1 MINDLGDIGRPY
13 DKCAQQIKDWFRWR
27 VNPATIIGGRRGR
40 QKAAIV
46 IPGRMRQL
54 KPEEM
59 YSKLFYKSKIKPRVD
74 RTDMK
79 GMAKGDK
86 LNLVKKLTR
95 EMYGAE
101 EESVK
106 LQVMEKLE
114 ERAKSMEDAALD
126 DEPTPERY
134 HR

>member
-1 MINDLGDIGRPY
+1 M
-13 DKCAQQIKDWFRWR
+13 
-27 VNPATIIGGRRGR
+27 NPAAIVGGRRSR
-40 QKAAIV
+40 QKAAIE

-59 YSKLFYKSKIKPRVD
+59 YLKMFYKSKIKPKVD

-79 GMAKGDK
+79 NMAKGDK

-95 EMYGAE
+95 EMYEAE

-106 LQVMEKLE
+106 LQVLEKLE
-114 ERAKSMEDAALD
+114 ERAKSMEVAALD
-126 DEPTPERY
+126 DEATPEQY

>member
-1 MINDLGDIGRPY
+1 
-13 DKCAQQIKDWFRWR
+13 
-27 VNPATIIGGRRGR
+27 VNPATIVGGRRGR
-40 QKAAIV
+40 QKAAIE

-59 YSKLFYKSKIKPRVD
+59 YSKMFYKSKIKPRVD
-74 RTDMK
+74 RTDTK
-79 GMAKGDK
+79 NMAKGEK

-95 EMYGAE
+95 EMYEAE

-106 LQVMEKLE
+106 LQVLEKLE
-114 ERAKSMEDAALD
+114 ERAKSMEVAALD
-126 DEPTPERY
+126 DEATPEQY